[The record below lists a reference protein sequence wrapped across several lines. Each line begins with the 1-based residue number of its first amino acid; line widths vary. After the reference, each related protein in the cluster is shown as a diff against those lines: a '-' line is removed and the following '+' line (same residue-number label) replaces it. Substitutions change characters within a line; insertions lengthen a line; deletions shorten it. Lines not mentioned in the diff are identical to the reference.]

1 MVSLCKLENDT
12 LSGKELLSSSP
23 VPTPAGTAGLH
34 ATAWPTEGGG
44 TASPSGRSPFSR
56 YPPSL
61 TFAVFTI
68 PRVARL
74 ADALVRPWGVLADG
88 VDVAV
93 VGPFHT
99 LVHIWQGQ
107 KGRVRPSRCLPR
119 GVLKVVPWGKIPS
132 PLQ

>member
-1 MVSLCKLENDT
+1 MVSLCKLENNT
-12 LSGKELLSSSP
+12 LFGKELLSSSP

-74 ADALVRPWGVLADG
+74 ADG